1 MERFP
6 LFCRLQPS
14 FRCARAFRESAAH
27 AFSALGFWKKFFPK
41 YTGRVSIKRTPA
53 FRLQNRAVFHRIFAF
68 WTSLFV
74 VQKTNCF
81 IEQAQIRRLYAPTS
95 PPAGTPR
102 ACRLYQAFSTT
113 LILRA
118 VIVEDRIVQSAFL
131 PESSQRKSLSFSA
144 LPECQFY
151 IGLP

>member
-6 LFCRLQPS
+6 PFCRLQPS
-14 FRCARAFRESAAH
+14 FRCASAFRGSAAH

-53 FRLQNRAVFHRIFAF
+53 FRLQNRAVFRRIFAF

-81 IEQAQIRRLYAPTS
+81 IEQAQIRRLYAPAS

-131 PESSQRKSLSFSA
+131 PESLQRKSLSFSV